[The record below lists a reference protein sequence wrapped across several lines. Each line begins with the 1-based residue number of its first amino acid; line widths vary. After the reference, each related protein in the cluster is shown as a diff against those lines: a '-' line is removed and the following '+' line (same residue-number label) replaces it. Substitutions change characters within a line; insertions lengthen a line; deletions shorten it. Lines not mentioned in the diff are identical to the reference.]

1 VRSPLALALAFN
13 VFSAFSAACAST
25 DEPAPRV
32 FDPYVG
38 PEPYP
43 NLRPKLALPDGDF
56 ALVPSSG
63 SDTLALLDLASG
75 TAVGSAPLGRD
86 PVAVDGPHQV
96 IADRAR
102 GVAYAVLSYPGSAQ
116 NAGQHSHGASNVPGW
131 VQVVALDDLRAVGE
145 LRVDPNPGEIALS
158 DDGQRLVVTHFDLT
172 AASNAQ
178 ATIDARRSS
187 LAVVDPRTIQAFGTP
202 EPDKLLVCVAPHGVT
217 LSRPDGAKAFVAC
230 YGEDAVAIVDLVDTN
245 APVVRVPVAPSVVR
259 DPAAGAPAFGPYAV
273 ALSGSGARV
282 AVSNRDAK
290 ELRFLDVARSAME
303 PLVVPLLGS
312 PYFSAWSADGAKV
325 FVPTRGL
332 DAIAVV
338 DASNGAVLRTK
349 VFDGATCV
357 QPLEAIVGVDPSVL
371 FVVCEGNG
379 AVAGAVV
386 TLDASSLEVRART
399 LAGMSPGRSFVG
411 RGR

>member
-1 VRSPLALALAFN
+1 
-13 VFSAFSAACAST
+13 
-25 DEPAPRV
+25 
-32 FDPYVG
+32 
-38 PEPYP
+38 
-43 NLRPKLALPDGDF
+43 
-56 ALVPSSG
+56 
-63 SDTLALLDLASG
+63 
-75 TAVGSAPLGRD
+75 
-86 PVAVDGPHQV
+86 
-96 IADRAR
+96 
-102 GVAYAVLSYPGSAQ
+102 
-116 NAGQHSHGASNVPGW
+116 

-357 QPLEAIVGVDPSVL
+357 QPLEAIAGVDPSVL

-399 LAGMSPGRSFVG
+399 LVGMSPGRSFVG